1 MKWLPAILALLLL
14 GGCASQQRTAE
25 KGGGGGPSALGRYEA
40 QFTPSDY
47 DADSAGSHA
56 APTDSAGIPPPSDA
70 DTFAHASTEL
80 IPGFRVQLLATTS
93 IDEVNVRKSQAEEAV
108 PGEWFYIEFDPP
120 TYKLRAGN
128 FRTRF
133 EADRFAR
140 MIAARGFADAWTVPG
155 RVVKDP
161 GPPPPPSHP
170 TAPPDT
176 TSVPH

>member
-1 MKWLPAILALLLL
+1 MTWLPATLAVLVL

-25 KGGGGGPSALGRYEA
+25 KGAGGGPNDLGRYES

-47 DADSAGSHA
+47 D
-56 APTDSAGIPPPSDA
+56 PDSAGIRPARTDTAAVPLPSAIDSM
-70 DTFAHASTEL
+70 AHASTEL

-93 IDEVNVRKSQAEEAV
+93 IDEVSVRKTQAEEAF
-108 PGEWFYIEFDPP
+108 PTEWFYIEFDPP
-120 TYKLRAGN
+120 AYKLRAGN

-140 MIAARGFADAWTVPG
+140 MIAARGFSDAWTVPE

-161 GPPPPPSHP
+161 GVPPPRPIAPADS
-170 TAPPDT
+170 TAAPR
-176 TSVPH
+176 

>member
-1 MKWLPAILALLLL
+1 MRWLPASLALLML
-14 GGCASQQRTAE
+14 GGCASQQRTAG
-25 KGGGGGPSALGRYEA
+25 KGSGGGPNALGRYEA

-47 DADSAGSHA
+47 DVDSAGARTAPADSAEV
-56 APTDSAGIPPPSDA
+56 PTPSTT
-70 DTFAHASTEL
+70 DTSPHGATEL

-93 IDEVNVRKSQAEEAV
+93 IDEVNAHKAEAEEAV

-140 MIAARGFADAWTVPG
+140 MIAARGFADAWTVPQ
-155 RVVKDP
+155 RVLKDP
-161 GPPPPPSHP
+161 GPPPPPHP
-170 TAPPDT
+170 GAPSDT

>member
-1 MKWLPAILALLLL
+1 MLALLLL
-14 GGCASQQRTAE
+14 GGCASQQRSAE
-25 KGGGGGPSALGRYEA
+25 KGTGGGPSALGRYEA

-47 DADSAGSHA
+47 DTDSAGTRTAPADSAGVLS
-56 APTDSAGIPPPSDA
+56 PSAT

-93 IDEVNVRKSQAEEAV
+93 IDEVNARKSQAEEAV

-120 TYKLRAGN
+120 AYKLRAGN

-140 MIAARGFADAWTVPG
+140 MIAARGFADAWTVPE
-155 RVVKDP
+155 RVLKDP
-161 GPPPPPSHP
+161 GPPPPPHP
-170 TAPPDT
+170 TVPPDST
-176 TSVPH
+176 AAPH